1 LFIKVSSSKGTVK
14 ARIKGQT
21 AGHLAQVY
29 AVLMLSEARAVVL
42 SLSRKVTQTEI
53 QVEQNNRFADNL

>member
-1 LFIKVSSSKGTVK
+1 MK
-14 ARIKGQT
+14 ARITGQT